1 MNFKETFLHDF
12 YPFKNQAEI
21 DRVRKI
27 TKEDI
32 IALDGKHP
40 SNPNITLEV
49 RRNDEFEIVM
59 ITDMVKRIID
69 SDHKR
74 KLNRN

>member
-12 YPFKNQAEI
+12 YPFKNQTEI

-49 RRNDEFEIVM
+49 
-59 ITDMVKRIID
+59 
-69 SDHKR
+69 
-74 KLNRN
+74 